1 MPTPNAP
8 GALCAT
14 MCYMERI
21 GVRELRQNASQ
32 YLDRV
37 AAGEVIEV
45 TQRGQLV
52 ARIIPA
58 TTDPWTALVAS
69 GEVTPARSPQTEI
82 LALSPRDYGIDL
94 SAELHALREGE
105 R

>member
-1 MPTPNAP
+1 
-8 GALCAT
+8 
-14 MCYMERI
+14 MERI
-21 GVRELRQNASQ
+21 GVRELRQNASR

-45 TQRGQLV
+45 TQRGQLI

-58 TTDPWTALVAS
+58 TTDPWTALIAS
-69 GEVTPARSPQTEI
+69 GEVTPARSSRTAA
-82 LALSPRDYGIDL
+82 LALEGGDYGVDL
-94 SAELHALREGE
+94 SAELHNLREDE

>member
-1 MPTPNAP
+1 
-8 GALCAT
+8 

-21 GVRELRQNASQ
+21 GVRELRQNASR
-32 YLDRV
+32 YLERV

-58 TTDPWTALVAS
+58 TTDPWAALIAS
-69 GEVTPARSPQTEI
+69 GEITPARSPRTDL
-82 LALSPRDYGIDL
+82 LAVPPRDYGVDV
-94 SAELHALREGE
+94 SAELHDLREGE

>member
-1 MPTPNAP
+1 
-8 GALCAT
+8 

-21 GVRELRQNASQ
+21 GVRELRQNASR

-45 TQRGQLV
+45 TQPGQLI

-58 TTDPWTALVAS
+58 TTDPWAALIAS
-69 GEVTPARSPQTEI
+69 GEVTPARSPRTEA
-82 LALSPRDYGIDL
+82 LAHEGGDYGVDF
-94 SAELHALREGE
+94 SAELRDLREGE

>member
-1 MPTPNAP
+1 
-8 GALCAT
+8 

-21 GVRELRQNASQ
+21 GIRELRQNASK

-58 TTDPWTALVAS
+58 TTDPWTALIAS
-69 GEVTPARSPQTEI
+69 NEVTPARSPRTDV
-82 LALSPRDYGIDL
+82 LARPGHDYGVDL
-94 SAELHALREGE
+94 SAELRDLREGE

>member
-1 MPTPNAP
+1 
-8 GALCAT
+8 

-58 TTDPWTALVAS
+58 TTDPWAALIAS
-69 GEVTPARSPQTEI
+69 GEVTPARSPRTDV
-82 LALSPRDYGIDL
+82 LTLPGRDYGVNL
-94 SAELHALREGE
+94 SAELQDLREGE
-105 R
+105 Q

>member
-1 MPTPNAP
+1 
-8 GALCAT
+8 

-37 AAGEVIEV
+37 AAGEIIEV

-52 ARIIPA
+52 ARIVPA
-58 TTDPWTALVAS
+58 RTDHWTAMIAS
-69 GEVTPARSPQTEI
+69 GEVTPARAPRTDI
-82 LALSPRDYGIDL
+82 LSMPPRDYGISL
-94 SAELHALREGE
+94 SAALEELRRDE

>member
-1 MPTPNAP
+1 
-8 GALCAT
+8 

-45 TQRGQLV
+45 TQRGQLI

-58 TTDPWTALVAS
+58 TTDPWAALIAS
-69 GEVTPARSPQTEI
+69 GEVTPARSPRTDA
-82 LALSPRDYGIDL
+82 LALPGRDYGVDL
-94 SAELHALREGE
+94 SAELYDLRDGE

>member
-1 MPTPNAP
+1 
-8 GALCAT
+8 

-45 TQRGQLV
+45 TQRGRLI

-58 TTDPWTALVAS
+58 TTDPWAGLIAS
-69 GEVTPARSPQTEI
+69 GEVTPARTPRTDA
-82 LALSPRDYGIDL
+82 LALAGRDYGVNL
-94 SAELHALREGE
+94 SAELQDLRDGE

>member
-1 MPTPNAP
+1 
-8 GALCAT
+8 
-14 MCYMERI
+14 MERI

-45 TQRGQLV
+45 TQRGHLV

-58 TTDPWTALVAS
+58 TTDTWSALIAS
-69 GEVTPARSPQTEI
+69 GEVAPARSPRADA
-82 LALSPRDYGIDL
+82 LALPGRDYTVNLSDELRDL
-94 SAELHALREGE
+94 RAGE